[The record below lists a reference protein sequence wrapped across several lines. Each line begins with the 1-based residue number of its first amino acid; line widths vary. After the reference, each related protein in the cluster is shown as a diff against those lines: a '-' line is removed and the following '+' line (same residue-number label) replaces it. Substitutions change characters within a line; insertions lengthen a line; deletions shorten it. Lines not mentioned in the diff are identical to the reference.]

1 MIEGV
6 RFWAMAEAKKDG
18 FIQRLLRFVR
28 EEIWGVLPAE
38 FGFWTLKPSAILWG
52 GALIGYAA
60 YKAWDRARHS
70 LPVGTAPYA
79 IAVIGVLVSAALL
92 TPKLDQAFFRFVM
105 RVMTIVGFFVSSALM
120 TFTFY
125 VFVTPLGWLL
135 KALGKDPLGIRAD
148 AGPMWHPHRHDTT
161 RRRYYRMF

>member
-1 MIEGV
+1 MT
-6 RFWAMAEAKKDG
+6 EAKKDG
-18 FIQRLLRFVR
+18 FIQRLARFVR
-28 EEIWGVLPAE
+28 DEIWGVLPAE
-38 FGFWTLKPSAILWG
+38 FGPGTLKSAAFLWG
-52 GALIGYAA
+52 GALIALAVYVGWW
-60 YKAWDRARHS
+60 KRAHRG
-70 LPVGTAPYA
+70 LPVGTAPCA
-79 IAVIGVLVSAALL
+79 IAVIGLIVGAILL
-92 TPKLDQAFFRFVM
+92 TPGLDRKFFRLVM